1 VKENTL
7 DVYIHGLRA
16 KLENQSDK
24 GQRLIRTIHGAGYM
38 FVAV

>member
-16 KLENQSDK
+16 KLDDNSETDHP
-24 GQRLIRTIHGAGYM
+24 LIRTVHGAGYM
-38 FVAV
+38 FVAS